1 MLGQKTT
8 TNKFKRTKSNIF
20 SHNNIIHLEIRP
32 IRKTLNILKSYHIPV
47 NKYFKIIS
55 HTYKEKLKYFN

>member
-20 SHNNIIHLEIRP
+20 SHNNIIHLDTRP

-47 NKYFKIIS
+47 NNLLN
-55 HTYKEKLKYFN
+55 HKEKLKYFN